1 RRRTSI
7 RMSDQPLDLL
17 AIMAHPDDAE
27 LLCGGTLAR
36 AAEQGYRTGILDL
49 TGGESGTHGD
59 ARIRH
64 DEARRAAE
72 ILGLSTRRNAGL
84 PDAELVNDPESRRTV
99 AALIRELRPRTVILH
114 WPEGRHPDHRVASQL
129 AYDACFLAGLSR
141 LPLPGSPHRPHKA
154 LYAIA

>member
-1 RRRTSI
+1 ADTRECSALGHLRRPRHGHLRRHPRRTLARLEGRAHGPRRRTSI

-72 ILGLSTRRNAGL
+72 
-84 PDAELVNDPESRRTV
+84 
-99 AALIRELRPRTVILH
+99 
-114 WPEGRHPDHRVASQL
+114 
-129 AYDACFLAGLSR
+129 
-141 LPLPGSPHRPHKA
+141 
-154 LYAIA
+154 